1 MYKIIGSN
9 QLEYGPLTAE
19 QLRQYIVEGRADANT
34 QTKYEGT
41 ENWKPLSSFPEFASA
56 LNIAPPGYVHPSA
69 TTITTTSPKNNGM
82 AITSLV
88 FGLLSF
94 FLGWLCCLG
103 PLFSLLGVIFGFV
116 GISQINKNP
125 NVQTGKGMAISGII
139 LSVIGLVVSVI
150 IILIF
155 GLLGALGDA
164 LNK

>member
-1 MYKIIGSN
+1 MYRIIGSN

-19 QLRQYIVEGRADANT
+19 QLRQYILEGRADANT

-56 LNIAPPGYVHPSA
+56 LNISRPGYAPPTAASFPGQPV
-69 TTITTTSPKNNGM
+69 KNNGM
-82 AITSLV
+82 AVSSLI

-94 FLGWLCCLG
+94 FVGWLCCG
-103 PLFSLLGVIFGFV
+103 PLFSLLGIIFGFV

-125 NVQTGKGMAISGII
+125 TFQTGKGMAITGII
-139 LSVIGLVVSVI
+139 LSIIGLIISVI
-150 IILIF
+150 LILIF

>member
-1 MYKIIGSN
+1 MYRIIGSN

-56 LNIAPPGYVHPSA
+56 LNTAPPGYVRPPAVSYA
-69 TTITTTSPKNNGM
+69 AQPPKNSGM

-88 FGLLSF
+88 FGLLSIF
-94 FLGWLCCLG
+94 VGWACCG
-103 PLFSLLGVIFGFV
+103 PLLSLLGVIFGIIA
-116 GISQINKNP
+116 ISQINKSP
-125 NVQTGKGMAISGII
+125 TVQTGKGMAISGII
-139 LSVIGLVVSVI
+139 LSVIGLIISVI
-150 IILIF
+150 LMLIF

-164 LNK
+164 MNK